1 MTSLL
6 KPVKETLKAIAFKHL
21 GLGAPSYPYCIEP
34 IQLATLI
41 NEFERV
47 KEAQGC
53 VIEIGV
59 ARGMTSRF
67 IAEHIKNQKLADK
80 TIYYA
85 IDTFESFTKA
95 DLEYEVQ
102 SRGKDLLDLRG
113 FEYNDFAVW
122 KKHFVNFPFVHA
134 IKADCSTF
142 DYSTLGPVKL
152 AFLDVDLYLPIKKTL
167 PKLYDVLIEGGSIV
181 IDDVLNNTT
190 YDGAYQAYMEFCEER
205 ALKPVVIGNRCG
217 LITRK

>member
-21 GLGAPSYPYCIEP
+21 GLGAPTYPYCIEP

-47 KEAQGC
+47 KDTPGC

-67 IAEHIKNQKLADK
+67 LAEHIKCQKLAD
-80 TIYYA
+80 TTPYYA

-95 DLEYEVQ
+95 DLDYEVQ
-102 SRGKDLLDLRG
+102 SRGKDLFELRG
-113 FEYNDFAVW
+113 FESGKNTLLIFHLCGRLNQIAR
-122 KKHFVNFPFVHA
+122 P
-134 IKADCSTF
+134 ST
-142 DYSTLGPVKL
+142 
-152 AFLDVDLYLPIKKTL
+152 
-167 PKLYDVLIEGGSIV
+167 
-181 IDDVLNNTT
+181 
-190 YDGAYQAYMEFCEER
+190 
-205 ALKPVVIGNRCG
+205 
-217 LITRK
+217 TRPWAP

>member
-1 MTSLL
+1 MTSFL

-47 KEAQGC
+47 KDLEGC

-67 IAEHIKNQKLADK
+67 LAEHIKNQQLADK
-80 TIYYA
+80 TSYYA

-95 DLEYEVQ
+95 DLDYEVQ
-102 SRGKDLLDLRG
+102 ARGKNLLDLRG
-113 FEYNDFAVW
+113 FEYNDFEVW
-122 KKHFVNFPFVHA
+122 KKNFVDFPFVHA
-134 IKADCSTF
+134 IKSDCATF
-142 DYSTLGPVKL
+142 DYTTLGAIKL
-152 AFLDVDLYLPIKKTL
+152 AFLDVDLYLPINKTL
-167 PKLYDVLIEGGSIV
+167 PKLYDALVEGGAIV
-181 IDDVLNNTT
+181 VDDVLNNTT
-190 YDGAYQAYMEFCEER
+190 YDGAYQAYMEFCEVR
-205 ALKPVVIGNRCG
+205 SIKPIVIGNRCG
-217 LITRK
+217 LIIKK

>member
-113 FEYNDFAVW
+113 FEYNG
-122 KKHFVNFPFVHA
+122 
-134 IKADCSTF
+134 
-142 DYSTLGPVKL
+142 L
-152 AFLDVDLYLPIKKTL
+152 LYGKNTSLTRRLPC
-167 PKLYDVLIEGGSIV
+167 PGYNSKLYVL
-181 IDDVLNNTT
+181 T
-190 YDGAYQAYMEFCEER
+190 FC
-205 ALKPVVIGNRCG
+205 IGPASGVSGVG
-217 LITRK
+217 LTVR